1 MFVVRTGRIVF
12 NAPDMPGGGTP
23 PPEAPAAPAPTEHP
37 VAAPWSGA
45 NGVWNLGEGEAAKP
59 WWNSLPDEAARKHIE
74 AKQYANPAELAL
86 ANYNLTRMQ
95 TGDPN
100 VVSMPAADAPQ
111 EQWDA
116 FYTKMGRPES
126 ADKYELTFGEGVKAD
141 DNMVKFGKDLF
152 FEMGLDGKRAQAAA
166 DKWNTFVAEQ
176 NAAAVEADRVA
187 NDTELAALSTR
198 WGAELEQNKAA
209 GKRVVE
215 ALGLSTEFINR
226 LENNIGS
233 APVVEL
239 LAMIGRKSDEGG
251 LIGGTNMDPNNP
263 ATMTKEQ
270 ANARIQEL
278 NGNAE
283 FQTKYTDK
291 NHPGHKDALQLMERL
306 FSRV

>member
-12 NAPDMPGGGTP
+12 NAPDMPSGGNTP
-23 PPEAPAAPAPTEHP
+23 PPAPAAPAPTEHP
-37 VAAPWSGA
+37 VAAPWS
-45 NGVWNLGEGEAAKP
+45 NEGVWTLGEGGTAKP

-95 TGDPN
+95 TGDPT
-100 VVSMPAADAPQ
+100 VLAMPAADAPK

-126 ADKYELTFGEGVKAD
+126 ADKYELNFGEGVNTD

-152 FEMGLDGKRAQAAA
+152 FEMGLDGKRAQAAV

-176 NAAAVEADRVA
+176 NAAAIEQDRQN
-187 NDTELAALSTR
+187 NDAELAALTAR
-198 WGAELEQNKAA
+198 WGAELDANKAA
-209 GKRVVE
+209 GKRVVD
-215 ALGLSTEFINR
+215 ALGLSADFIGR

-251 LIGGTNMDPNNP
+251 FMGGQTVDPNNP
-263 ATMTKEQ
+263 ATMSKEQ
-270 ANARIQEL
+270 ASARIKEL
-278 NGNAE
+278 QSSAE
-283 FQTKYTDK
+283 FQAKYTDK
-291 NHPGHKDALQLMERL
+291 NHPGHKDALQLMEGL
-306 FSRV
+306 FARV

>member
-12 NAPDMPGGGTP
+12 NAPDLSGGGNP
-23 PPEAPAAPAPTEHP
+23 PPAPAAPAPTEHP
-37 VAAPWSGA
+37 VTAPWNGVE
-45 NGVWNLGEGEAAKP
+45 GVWNLGEGEAAKP
-59 WWNSLPDEAARKHIE
+59 WWNTLPDEAARKHVE
-74 AKQYANPAELAL
+74 AKQYANPNELAL
-86 ANYNLTRMQ
+86 ANYNLTRLQ
-95 TGDPN
+95 TGDPA
-100 VVSMPAADAPQ
+100 VLSLPAADAPK

-126 ADKYELTFGEGVKAD
+126 ADKYELNFGEGVKTD

-166 DKWNTFVAEQ
+166 DKWNSFVAEQ
-176 NAAAVEADRVA
+176 NAAAIEADRVA
-187 NDTELAALSTR
+187 NDTELSELTTR
-198 WGAELEQNKAA
+198 WGADLEQNKAA

-251 LIGGTNMDPNNP
+251 FTGGVQMDPNNP
-263 ATMTKEQ
+263 ATMNKEQ
-270 ANARIQEL
+270 AQNRITQLQSDAAFMAQYMDSKHPSHQE
-278 NGNAE
+278 
-283 FQTKYTDK
+283 
-291 NHPGHKDALQLMERL
+291 ALSLMERL
-306 FSRV
+306 FART